1 MTIALFLT
9 VIAAIAGAISAAART
24 YTKLKPQAAPRYS
37 NTVQEAKSLEAD
49 QPRLQP
55 DLDSERLEPVEVP
68 SEVPEVLTGAS
79 SSEPMESIEI
89 SGQQETTE
97 VSMPEVSRQQKSAE
111 VSTIAIPPMM
121 PIAEV
126 EIPLAT
132 SLKISDVVDSDLSI
146 EPQAKEEHHHYSVID
161 EVEQLEHI
169 DERLNRIQHQAT
181 EPDHLMRLAA
191 AVELGELAKQ
201 GQAHDRVITL
211 LNQLTQDADLEVRV
225 QAGASLAM
233 IPVETAD

>member
-24 YTKLKPQAAPRYS
+24 YTKLKPQAVPQS
-37 NTVQEAKSLEAD
+37 FNTVQEAKSQEAE

-55 DLDSERLEPVEVP
+55 DLDSERPEPVEVP
-68 SEVPEVLTGAS
+68 SEVFEVSAVSPS
-79 SSEPMESIEI
+79 SESIEV
-89 SGQQETTE
+89 SG
-97 VSMPEVSRQQKSAE
+97 QQKSAE
-111 VSTIAIPPMM
+111 SSTIAIPPMM

-126 EIPLAT
+126 DIPLAT

-146 EPQAKEEHHHYSVID
+146 ESKSEEHHAQSVFEEI
-161 EVEQLEHI
+161 EQLEHI
-169 DERLNRIQHQAT
+169 DEKLNRLQHQVT
-181 EPDHLMRLAA
+181 ESDHLVRLAA

-201 GQAHDRVITL
+201 GQSHDRVITL

-233 IPVETAD
+233 IPVETAE